1 MNDSGMSTPQAIASA
16 IVAVAFLALV
26 GLMFW
31 RATEPGANFGAIWG
45 STSAI
50 VGVVIGVIPSFF
62 FRSQAKAERARS
74 AQLGDRN
81 TALAAAASVQQ
92 VMAAMK
98 IAPHAFPPG
107 AQPPAPWPP
116 GQQASEK
123 QDVELPA
130 GTEHQQDP
138 GGTGS

>member
-1 MNDSGMSTPQAIASA
+1 LQGC
-16 IVAVAFLALV
+16 
-26 GLMFW
+26 
-31 RATEPGANFGAIWG
+31 RGANFGAVWG
-45 STSAI
+45 SASAI

-92 VMAAMK
+92 VMAAMQ
-98 IAPHAFPPG
+98 IAPNAFPPS

-123 QDVELPA
+123 QDVEPSA

>member
-1 MNDSGMSTPQAIASA
+1 MNDSGLSTAQAIASA

-50 VGVVIGVIPSFF
+50 VGVVVGAIPSFF

-81 TALAAAASVQQ
+81 TALAAAASVEQ
-92 VMAAMK
+92 VIAAMK
-98 IAPHAFPPG
+98 IAPDAFPPS
-107 AQPPAPWPP
+107 ARPTAPPAPG
-116 GQQASEK
+116 GQAQ
-123 QDVELPA
+123 QDVEPVA
-130 GTEHQQDP
+130 GTRHQQDP
-138 GGTGS
+138 GVTVT